1 MLVDK
6 DGDPVKHF
14 EGAHYRIINHQHES
28 FPMPINEDG
37 TIRLPTPEEL
47 EQMRANGQVK
57 QDLSPLLGA
66 SVDREGDEPP
76 AQPTPNPPPENNPS
90 QE

>member
-14 EGAHYRIINHQHES
+14 EGAHYRIINHKHER
-28 FPMPINEDG
+28 FPMPVNEDG
-37 TIRLPTPEEL
+37 TIRLPTLEER

-57 QDLSPLLGA
+57 QDLSPIFGGVLDMEGGLPSAELA
-66 SVDREGDEPP
+66 SNRPI
-76 AQPTPNPPPENNPS
+76 ENNS
-90 QE
+90 VE